1 MNDNQPLVPETP
13 SSEPATP
20 AAAEVAQD
28 TGALIQDAPAP
39 APSAEAAPKVKPKM
53 KSGIKIAIILSV
65 ILLVAAIIVGVILIF
80 VNIEN
85 GRKDTLRNDAISF
98 AKIVQDA
105 KDNINIYTFEEYGE
119 KANLNKSPY
128 DEEYTKES
136 YVTNYNDHIFVCLY
150 DGTHRVS
157 GYTSHELTIDEDG
170 ECKYEFLDHSKMDD
184 EYDYNE
190 KTAYIKNYTT
200 KNYGFLE
207 PSFEEKNGK
216 VVVDNNYFTYEVDVK
231 FENNKA
237 VVESTLEEAEAKF
250 YGSDSLLKRTEYYVK
265 NRLKTGS
272 FGSGQINSI
281 FQIEKVS
288 YPYIRIVSNMS
299 YTEAEK
305 FMDEYY
311 KFAQE
316 KKFEMRGKVI
326 DIVAL
331 NQAGNDLSYDIIFG
345 QKNST
350 GEWLILK
357 ENYEK

>member
-1 MNDNQPLVPETP
+1 MNDGQPLVPEMP
-13 SSEPATP
+13 SSEPTTP
-20 AAAEVAQD
+20 AVAEAAQD
-28 TGALIQDAPAP
+28 TGALIQDAPASDS
-39 APSAEAAPKVKPKM
+39 SAEAAPKVKPKM

-65 ILLVAAIIVGVILIF
+65 ILLVVAIIVGVILIF
-80 VNIEN
+80 INIEN
-85 GRKDTLRNDAISF
+85 GRKDALRNDAVSF

-105 KDNINIYTFEEYGE
+105 KDNINIYTFEEYGK
-119 KANLNKSPY
+119 KANLSKSPY
-128 DEEYTKES
+128 DQEYAKES
-136 YVTNYNDHIFVCLY
+136 YVTNYNDHIYVCLY

-170 ECKYEFLDHSKMDD
+170 ECKYKFLDHSKVDD

-190 KTAYIKNYTT
+190 KVAYIKNYTT
-200 KNYGFLE
+200 KSYGFLE
-207 PSFEEKNGK
+207 PSFEEKNGR

-231 FENNKA
+231 FENNR
-237 VVESTLEEAEAKF
+237 VIVESTQEEEETKF
-250 YGSDSLLKRTEYYVK
+250 YSSDSLLKQTEYYVK

-272 FGSGQINSI
+272 FRSGQINSI
-281 FQIEKVS
+281 FQIGKVN
-288 YPYIRIVSNMS
+288 YPYIRIASNMS

-316 KKFEMRGKVI
+316 KKFEMRGKLI

-331 NQAGNDLSYDIIFG
+331 NQAGDSLSYNIKFG
-345 QKNST
+345 QKKSS
-350 GEWLILK
+350 GQWLIVK